1 MSTGMIAQKINGV
14 DVEAFER
21 LLETLKNDP
30 RTAAF
35 QFRSSTKWKDGAVV
49 ASTFAGY
56 RRDGLHIAR
65 PVAHT
70 LASDEPPALLGTGTA
85 VGPTGHLLHALS
97 HSLAVA
103 MVYYG
108 AAQGIEIEALN
119 IDAEGTLDLQGLLG
133 LDERVKPGFK
143 QIHLNVRVDSPCPPE
158 RIRRLL
164 QYAQGRSPVWQTV
177 SQPVS
182 IDWRF
187 DIDATDA
194 PADTGDVRHGVDMNR
209 LTATVAAIQES
220 PVLARCRFYTS
231 AEWQGGA
238 QVKST
243 NPGFDQ
249 AEGPLLIEHRDTE
262 PKGYLGDQVP
272 ELLGSDKGV
281 APEEAL
287 LQAMAGCVSVTTSY
301 HAAARGI
308 RLEAFDVD
316 FESDVD
322 MQGFGDLDDRV
333 IPGFQQVRGRVY
345 IKAGGSEQALR
356 ELLEFTTA
364 HSPMCNSVAKP
375 VQITC
380 SLTCNGQPA

>member
-1 MSTGMIAQKINGV
+1 MMAPQINGV
-14 DVEAFER
+14 EVEAFEQMFAAM
-21 LLETLKNDP
+21 KSDP

-35 QFRSSTKWKDGAVV
+35 QFRSSTSWKGGAVV

-56 RRDGLHIAR
+56 QRDGLHVAR
-65 PVAHT
+65 PIPHELGA
-70 LASDEPPALLGTGTA
+70 DEPPALLGTGTA

-103 MVYYG
+103 MVYFG

-143 QIHLNVRVDSPCPPE
+143 QIHLNVRVDSPSSPE
-158 RIRRLL
+158 RLRRLL
-164 QYAQGRSPVWQTV
+164 EYAQARSPIWQTL
-177 SQPVS
+177 SQPVR

-194 PADTGDVRHGVDMNR
+194 PADTGDVRHGVDMR
-209 LTATVAAIQES
+209 SLTSTLAAIQET
-220 PVLARCRFYTS
+220 PVLAKCRFYTS
-231 AEWQGGA
+231 SEWLGA
-238 QVKST
+238 ARVQST

-249 AEGPLLIEHRDTE
+249 AEGALRVEHRDPD

-272 ELLGSDKGV
+272 ELLGTDTGV

-308 RLEAFDVD
+308 RLDAFDVD
-316 FESDVD
+316 FEGDVD
-322 MQGFGDLDDRV
+322 MQGFADLDDRV
-333 IPGFQQVRGRVY
+333 TPGFQQIRGRVY
-345 IKAGGSEQALR
+345 IKAGASEQGLR
-356 ELLEFTTA
+356 EFLEFTTA

-375 VQITC
+375 VQLTC
-380 SLTCNGQPA
+380 SLTCNRATA